1 METSLLLFAQR
12 IKKELDIAGKMQS
25 RLIPADPVLPGWQ
38 VKGVCRPAGEIGGD
52 YLDFFPNQFGD
63 WFLVIADA
71 CNKGIPAAL
80 TMNGFRAIMRAEG
93 WKQSSPKKLL
103 AAANALMET
112 DLNQD
117 HSFITCLC
125 IMLSNHDCT
134 LSFARAGHPSLI
146 RIKPESAP
154 QVLKS
159 RGIAIGLQTG
169 CKFEEMLEEVT
180 LCPNKGDKFFA
191 YTDGLEDILNIESG
205 ACRNPIVSFLSR
217 NRSLQPNEISENL
230 LSYIDSPLNGEQNPD
245 DLTFFAIERRLDESS
260 DEKE

>member
-1 METSLLLFAQR
+1 METSLLVFAQR
-12 IKKELDIAGKMQS
+12 VKKELDIARKIQS
-25 RLIPADPVLPGWQ
+25 RLIPADPELPEWR
-38 VKGVCRPAGEIGGD
+38 VKGICRPAGEIGGD
-52 YLDFFPNQFGD
+52 YLDYFPNQFGD

-80 TMNGFRAIMRAEG
+80 TMNGFRATMRAEG

-103 AAANALMET
+103 AAANALMEA

-125 IMLSNHDCT
+125 IMLSDHGRA
-134 LSFARAGHPSLI
+134 LSFARAGHPSPI
-146 RIKPESAP
+146 RIGVGCAP

-169 CKFEEMLEEVT
+169 SKFEEMLEEVT
-180 LCPNKGDKFFA
+180 LCPRNGDKFFA

-217 NRSLQPNEISENL
+217 NRFMRPNEISENL

-245 DLTFFAIERRLDESS
+245 DLTFFAIERRPDESG
-260 DEKE
+260 DGKK